1 MLIHIPWQKLHLNF
15 NPKLHVW
22 MDGGRGGGRDEG
34 MGGALETHHDL
45 FP

>member
-22 MDGGRGGGRDEG
+22 MDGGRDEG